1 MEVDKYLH
9 SRSRAPD
16 ADPPSDAF
24 SLSRS
29 RLHARSRPTAAPRA
43 VTWARTSRPTVQR
56 SGGRGA
62 GHRCQ
67 PGDPEGRPR
76 RPREELRHRRRLHR
90 AVLLPH
96 GTDAIRGG
104 AVPGSRLRGRWWPA
118 QAEPDQVTNQP
129 LPGAWT
135 KAVRR

>member
-24 SLSRS
+24 SLS
-29 RLHARSRPTAAPRA
+29 HALAYPRA

-104 AVPGSRLRGRWWPA
+104 AVPGARLQTPGSLVARATRPG
-118 QAEPDQVTNQP
+118 NQSAP
-129 LPGAWT
+129 SWSLDKSCA
-135 KAVRR
+135 